1 MAFSDQVEALTG
13 ITISA
18 SGTNP
23 TNDQLS
29 QYLVDGTK
37 DVINKM
43 IVARPEEINKFT
55 ATTHDANDSGIT
67 VTGKIVSVVREHD
80 STSILRQCTPIS
92 AGLRYEATDT
102 DSLNYRSAYNPGYYT
117 LNGKIHTVPV
127 SASGNNDSI
136 VTQVTYA
143 INQGH
148 SSSSIDA
155 FPDEYEYLVV
165 LYAAV
170 KSINTAMANI
180 ITGLSAFS
188 ASTVIVDTIVPP
200 EFTYANASDDT
211 SIDSAIVDIPDLE
224 DLGSKPAYTPPTI
237 GGTADEVTDVT
248 ALDSEN
254 TIDDFDGNVIEYDQW
269 FATASHYIEGLED
282 SELAGLQLNKIST
295 YIQAYQA
302 AMQNQLNEFNEA
314 NVKYQAEIQEH
325 MQEAQNEVTRLT
337 TIYSKNTDVN
347 IQNAVNSYRED
358 VDEYSANLQKY
369 QAEVQAYSAEVN
381 TEVQEQATKVQTE
394 SARYQWLQDRAAALQ
409 AEYIAAFGTPQPQGG
424 GR

>member
-55 ATTHDANDSGIT
+55 ATTHDASDSGIT

-92 AGLRYEATDT
+92 VGLRYEATDT

-117 LNGKIHTVPV
+117 LNGKIHTVPI

-155 FPDEYEYLVV
+155 FPDEYEYLVI

-170 KSINTAMANI
+170 KSINTAMVNI
-180 ITGLSAFS
+180 ITDL
-188 ASTVIVDTIVPP
+188 ASFTLKTVPP
-200 EFTYANASDDT
+200 
-211 SIDSAIVDIPDLE
+211 DL
-224 DLGSKPAYTPPTI
+224 P
-237 GGTADEVTDVT
+237 VT
-248 ALDSEN
+248 AKSIPTYDDPDTDDAGGRSISDE
-254 TIDDFDGNVIEYDQW
+254 IDQML
-269 FATASHYIEGLED
+269 TYIETNED
-282 SELAGLQLNKIST
+282 VELASAKSSEIELRFKRALDQFNSAM
-295 YIQAYQA
+295 QAYQA
-302 AMQNQLNEFNEA
+302 ENQGEIA
-314 NVKYQAEIQEH
+314 HYSAEI
-325 MQEAQNEVTRLT
+325 
-337 TIYSKNTDVN
+337 
-347 IQNAVNSYRED
+347 
-358 VDEYSANLQKY
+358 
-369 QAEVQAYSAEVN
+369 QAYSAEVN
-381 TEVQEQATKVQTE
+381 AEVQDQTAKVQTE
-394 SARYQWLQDRAAALQ
+394 TAKYTWLQDRGASLQ
-409 AEYIAAFGTPQPQGG
+409 AEYIAAFATPQPQGA

>member
-80 STSILRQCTPIS
+80 STSILRQCTPIG

-143 INQGH
+143 VNQGH

-180 ITGLSAFS
+180 ITDLASFS
-188 ASTVIVDTIVPP
+188 ITPVPP
-200 EFTYANASDDT
+200 NYA
-211 SIDSAIVDIPDLE
+211 SA
-224 DLGSKPAYTPPTI
+224 Y
-237 GGTADEVTDVT
+237 DE
-248 ALDSEN
+248 AAAGN
-254 TIDDFDGNVIEYDQW
+254 TIDDDI
-269 FATASHYIEGLED
+269 AKMLTYIETNED
-282 SELAGLQLNKIST
+282 VELANAKASEVGLRFKRAID
-295 YIQAYQA
+295 
-302 AMQNQLNEFNEA
+302 EFQSGLS
-314 NVKYQAEIQEH
+314 KYTAEIQGYA
-325 MQEAQNEVTRLT
+325 QEV
-337 TIYSKNTDVN
+337 V
-347 IQNAVNSYRED
+347 
-358 VDEYSANLQKY
+358 
-369 QAEVQAYSAEVN
+369 AEVS
-381 TEVQEQATKVQTE
+381 EQGQKVQTE
-394 SARYQWLQDRAAALQ
+394 TAKYQWYQDRAAALQ
-409 AEYIAAFGTPQPQGG
+409 AEYVAAFATPQPQGA

>member
-18 SGTNP
+18 SGTHP

-67 VTGKIVSVVREHD
+67 VTGKVVSVMREHD

-92 AGLRYEATDT
+92 AGLRYEATDA

-143 INQGH
+143 VNQGH

-170 KSINTAMANI
+170 KSINTAMVNI
-180 ITGLSAFS
+180 IADLSSFS
-188 ASTVIVDTIVPP
+188 ITPVPP
-200 EFTYANASDDT
+200 NFADGY
-211 SIDSAIVDIPDLE
+211 E
-224 DLGSKPAYTPPTI
+224 DPS
-237 GGTADEVTDVT
+237 TDVPSSGHSGE
-248 ALDSEN
+248 D
-254 TIDDFDGNVIEYDQW
+254 IDAEIAKMQD
-269 FATASHYIEGLED
+269 YIEVNED
-282 SELAGLQLNKIST
+282 VELASAKASELGMRFKRAMDKFSSGLQKYQQEMGGYST
-295 YIQAYQA
+295 
-302 AMQNQLNEFNEA
+302 EA
-314 NVKYQAEIQEH
+314 QAEIQE
-325 MQEAQNEVTRLT
+325 ET
-337 TIYSKNTDVN
+337 
-347 IQNAVNSYRED
+347 
-358 VDEYSANLQKY
+358 QKI
-369 QAEVQAYSAEVN
+369 
-381 TEVQEQATKVQTE
+381 QTE
-394 SARYQWLQDRAAALQ
+394 SAKYQWYQDRAAALQ
-409 AEYIAAFGTPQPQGG
+409 AEYVAGFATPQPQGQ